1 MTAPPTWEWHA
12 VLALLLAA
20 LVVMGSPGPST
31 ISATAMGAAYG
42 IRRSWPYVLGLIA
55 GTTVVL
61 LAVAA
66 GVVAVIVAVP
76 QLARALNVAAALYI
90 LYLAWKIATAPP
102 IAAQTSKVATPAFT
116 GGFLLAVANPKA
128 YIAIAAVFAASDLPG
143 ATIKTTLLAAMIVLI
158 HLAWL
163 LAGASLAG
171 LLRDPLRSRIFN
183 ILLAIALVAMTALTL
198 TS

>member
-1 MTAPPTWEWHA
+1 M
-12 VLALLLAA
+12 
-20 LVVMGSPGPST
+20 ST
-31 ISATAMGAAYG
+31 
-42 IRRSWPYVLGLIA
+42 RSSHFFTLFDLGVGNI
-55 GTTVVL
+55 
-61 LAVAA
+61 
-66 GVVAVIVAVP
+66 
-76 QLARALNVAAALYI
+76 
-90 LYLAWKIATAPP
+90 
-102 IAAQTSKVATPAFT
+102 FT
-116 GGFLLAVANPKA
+116 GICAHGPT
-128 YIAIAAVFAASDLPG
+128 VFAASDLPG

>member
-1 MTAPPTWEWHA
+1 MTTPLTWEWHS

-90 LYLAWKIATAPP
+90 LYLASKIATAPP